1 MMGDSLIVIIPLL
14 SLILASLSI
23 AGLWYWWTASGEE
36 ETPKDEEAGTR
47 TGEAVSLEDEA
58 TVGDLAARVG
68 GLFRSILPDRFAGSG
83 ETAPAP
89 AARRAVAPASPQA
102 VAPVADG
109 EAVEVLRILRD
120 LADGGLIIE
129 VGGLRYRSLD
139 EIPDPQIVRRLV
151 GNAQDLAHFAQ
162 LATTPAEGQPY
173 PPPPPSVTAQSA
185 RPSPAAQPK
194 PLKKQAAAE
203 DEEPPAPQSMAEEI
217 EDLLQMRLQMVPSL
231 AYRSIHIHQAPGG
244 GVSIEVDGQHFDSIT
259 DIKDGEVQSFIQT
272 VIQEWEAR
280 Q

>member
-1 MMGDSLIVIIPLL
+1 MGDSLIVIIPLL

-36 ETPKDEEAGTR
+36 ETPEDEEAGTR

-68 GLFRSILPDRFAGSG
+68 GLFQSILPARFAGSG
-83 ETAPAP
+83 ETAPP
-89 AARRAVAPASPQA
+89 PVARRVVAPASPQS

-109 EAVEVLRILRD
+109 EAVEVMRILRD
-120 LADGGLIIE
+120 LADGGLVIE

-151 GNAQDLAHFAQ
+151 GNAQDLAHFAR
-162 LATTPAEGQPY
+162 LVATPAEGQPY
-173 PPPPPSVTAQSA
+173 PPPPPSVTAPSA
-185 RPSPAAQPK
+185 PPPPPAAQPK
-194 PLKKQAAAE
+194 PSKKQAAAE

-217 EDLLQMRLQMVPSL
+217 EELLQMRLQVMPSL

-259 DIKDGEVQSFIQT
+259 DIMDEEAQSFIQT